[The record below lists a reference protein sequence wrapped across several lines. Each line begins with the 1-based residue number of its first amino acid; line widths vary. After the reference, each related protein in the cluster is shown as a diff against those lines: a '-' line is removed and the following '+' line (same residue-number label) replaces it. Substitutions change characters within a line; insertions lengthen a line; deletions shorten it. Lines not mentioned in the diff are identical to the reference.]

1 MDGVQFAFLN
11 QLLDTFRT
19 ASVTGMVNLKP
30 AALGLVTVLGILDV
44 TAMWGLYFGEMRVR
58 EIMGKVIKIGF
69 FVILIL
75 NWGPITTAVEDTFVK
90 VGQIASAH
98 QTATKPSSIMV
109 EGTKKMYRLWNNA
122 IYDVPMADKDS
133 DGNLIVSKKSNTPF
147 YDSNGNLQK
156 NAEDLVAESKSS
168 NPFSGLGEAIAAIP
182 GRIIK
187 IILALAIFIAFAFIA
202 LNVLLCFVEFYL
214 TTALSIILLP
224 FGVNSHTS
232 FISQKALGAVVNFG
246 VKLMIMIFLLGLMS
260 TMISKMDAITND
272 DYGKLFEAV
281 LQACMYAFLIWKLPS
296 LISGML
302 SGTPSMG
309 ASASGVVQSAATAAG
324 AGAMTTRFMGAGS
337 AAAFRGMANAS
348 RISGDAIR
356 AGGVAAASSNTVRGA
371 IFNSMRG
378 TASHLGTVT
387 KGAYRHQINA
397 AKNSF
402 INAVARENT
411 ASTISRKLS
420 NLKGYKRS

>member
-122 IYDVPMADKDS
+122 IYDIPMS
-133 DGNLIVSKKSNTPF
+133 DTAKSSDNIPY
-147 YDSNGNLQK
+147 YDSNGNLNK
-156 NAEDLVAESKSS
+156 DATKMVEADKKANAPT
-168 NPFSGLGEAIAAIP
+168 NPFSGLGESIAAIP

-309 ASASGVVQSAATAAG
+309 ASAAGVVQSAATAAG

-378 TASHLGTVT
+378 TASHLSTVT

-397 AKNSF
+397 AKNTF
-402 INAVARENT
+402 LNAVARENT
-411 ASTISRKLS
+411 ASTISRRLS
-420 NLKGYKRS
+420 HLNGYKRS

>member
-122 IYDVPMADKDS
+122 IYDIPMS
-133 DGNLIVSKKSNTPF
+133 DTAKSSDNIPY
-147 YDSNGNLQK
+147 YDSNGNLNK
-156 NAEDLVAESKSS
+156 DATKMVEADKKANAPT
-168 NPFSGLGEAIAAIP
+168 NPFSGLGESIAAIP

-214 TTALSIILLP
+214 TTALAIILLP

-356 AGGVAAASSNTVRGA
+356 AGGAAAASSNTVRGA

-378 TASHLGTVT
+378 TANHLGTVT

-397 AKNSF
+397 AKNTF
-402 INAVARENT
+402 LNAVARENT

-420 NLKGYKRS
+420 HLNGYKRS

>member
-11 QLLDTFRT
+11 QLLDTFRN

-30 AALGLVTVLGILDV
+30 AALGLVAVLGILDV

-122 IYDVPMADKDS
+122 IYDIPMS
-133 DGNLIVSKKSNTPF
+133 DTAKSSDNIPY
-147 YDSNGNLQK
+147 YDSNGNLNK
-156 NAEDLVAESKSS
+156 DATKMVEADKKANAPT
-168 NPFSGLGEAIAAIP
+168 NPFSGLGESIAAIP

-309 ASASGVVQSAATAAG
+309 ASAAGVVQSAATAAG

-397 AKNSF
+397 AKNTF
-402 INAVARENT
+402 LNAVARENT
-411 ASTISRKLS
+411 ASTISRRLS
-420 NLKGYKRS
+420 HLNGYKRS

>member
-11 QLLDTFRT
+11 QLLDTFRN

-122 IYDVPMADKDS
+122 IYDIPMS
-133 DGNLIVSKKSNTPF
+133 DTAKSSDNIPY
-147 YDSNGNLQK
+147 YDSNGNLNK
-156 NAEDLVAESKSS
+156 DATKMVEADKKANAPT
-168 NPFSGLGEAIAAIP
+168 NPFSGLGESIAAIP

-309 ASASGVVQSAATAAG
+309 ASAAGVVQSAATAAG

-356 AGGVAAASSNTVRGA
+356 AGGAAAASSNTVRGA

-378 TASHLGTVT
+378 TVNHLGTVT

-397 AKNSF
+397 AKNTFLNTVS
-402 INAVARENT
+402 RENT

-420 NLKGYKRS
+420 HINGYKRS

>member
-122 IYDVPMADKDS
+122 IYDIPMAEGATSQK
-133 DGNLIVSKKSNTPF
+133 NIPY
-147 YDSNGNLQK
+147 YDSNGNLHK
-156 NAEDLVAESKSS
+156 DAEKMAEEDKKAKAPT
-168 NPFSGLGEAIAAIP
+168 NPFSGLGESIAAIP

-202 LNVLLCFVEFYL
+202 LNVLLCFIEFYL

-309 ASASGVVQSAATAAG
+309 ASAAGVVQSAATAAG
-324 AGAMTTRFMGAGS
+324 AGAMATRFMGAGS

-397 AKNSF
+397 AKNTF
-402 INAVARENT
+402 LNAVARENT
-411 ASTISRKLS
+411 ASTISRRLS
-420 NLKGYKRS
+420 HINGYKRS

>member
-11 QLLDTFRT
+11 QLLDTFRN

-122 IYDVPMADKDS
+122 IYDIPMS
-133 DGNLIVSKKSNTPF
+133 DTAKSSDNIPY
-147 YDSNGNLQK
+147 YDSNGNLNK
-156 NAEDLVAESKSS
+156 DATKMVEADKKANAPT
-168 NPFSGLGEAIAAIP
+168 NPFSGLGESIAAIP

-309 ASASGVVQSAATAAG
+309 ASAAGVVQSAATAAG

-356 AGGVAAASSNTVRGA
+356 AGGVAAANSNTVRGA

-397 AKNSF
+397 AKNTF
-402 INAVARENT
+402 LNAVARENT
-411 ASTISRKLS
+411 ASTISRRLS
-420 NLKGYKRS
+420 HLNGYKRS

>member
-11 QLLDTFRT
+11 QLLDTFRN

-30 AALGLVTVLGILDV
+30 AALGLVAVLGILDI

-58 EIMGKVIKIGF
+58 EIMGKVIKISF
-69 FVILIL
+69 FVILIM

-122 IYDVPMADKDS
+122 IYDIPMS
-133 DGNLIVSKKSNTPF
+133 DTAKSSDNIPY
-147 YDSNGNLQK
+147 YDSNGNLNK
-156 NAEDLVAESKSS
+156 DATKMVEADKKANAPT
-168 NPFSGLGEAIAAIP
+168 NPFSGLGESIAAIP

-202 LNVLLCFVEFYL
+202 LNVLLCFIEFYL

-309 ASASGVVQSAATAAG
+309 ASAAGVVQSAATVAG

-378 TASHLGTVT
+378 TANHLGTVT

-397 AKNSF
+397 AKNTF
-402 INAVARENT
+402 LNAVARENT

-420 NLKGYKRS
+420 HLNGYKRS

>member
-11 QLLDTFRT
+11 QLLDTFRN

-30 AALGLVTVLGILDV
+30 AALGLVAVLGILDI

-58 EIMGKVIKIGF
+58 EIMGKVIKISF
-69 FVILIL
+69 FVILIM

-122 IYDVPMADKDS
+122 IYDIPMS
-133 DGNLIVSKKSNTPF
+133 DTAKSSDNIPY
-147 YDSNGNLQK
+147 YDSNGNLNK
-156 NAEDLVAESKSS
+156 DATKMVEADKKANAPT
-168 NPFSGLGEAIAAIP
+168 NPFSGLGESIAAIP

-309 ASASGVVQSAATAAG
+309 ASAAGVVQSAATAAG
-324 AGAMTTRFMGAGS
+324 AGAMTTRLMGAGS

-378 TASHLGTVT
+378 TANHLGTVT

>member
-11 QLLDTFRT
+11 QLLDTFRN

-30 AALGLVTVLGILDV
+30 AALGLVAVLGILDI

-58 EIMGKVIKIGF
+58 EIMGKVIKISF
-69 FVILIL
+69 FVILIM

-122 IYDVPMADKDS
+122 IYDIPMS
-133 DGNLIVSKKSNTPF
+133 DTAKSSDNIPY
-147 YDSNGNLQK
+147 YDSNGNLNK
-156 NAEDLVAESKSS
+156 DATKMVEADKKANAPT
-168 NPFSGLGEAIAAIP
+168 NPFSGLGESIAAIP

-309 ASASGVVQSAATAAG
+309 ASAAGVVQSAATAAG

-356 AGGVAAASSNTVRGA
+356 AGGVAAANSNTVRGA

-378 TASHLGTVT
+378 TANHLGTVT

>member
-11 QLLDTFRT
+11 QLLDTFRN

-30 AALGLVTVLGILDV
+30 AALGLVAVLGILDI

-58 EIMGKVIKIGF
+58 EIMGKVIKISF

-122 IYDVPMADKDS
+122 IYDIPMS
-133 DGNLIVSKKSNTPF
+133 DTAKSSDNIPY
-147 YDSNGNLQK
+147 YDSNGNLNK
-156 NAEDLVAESKSS
+156 DATKMVEADKKANAPT
-168 NPFSGLGEAIAAIP
+168 NPFSGLGESIAAIP

-187 IILALAIFIAFAFIA
+187 IILALAVFIAFAFIA

-309 ASASGVVQSAATAAG
+309 ASAAGVVQSAATAAG

-397 AKNSF
+397 AKNTF
-402 INAVARENT
+402 LNAVARENT
-411 ASTISRKLS
+411 ASTISRRLS
-420 NLKGYKRS
+420 HLNGYKRS

>member
-122 IYDVPMADKDS
+122 IYDIPMS
-133 DGNLIVSKKSNTPF
+133 DTAKSSDNIPY
-147 YDSNGNLQK
+147 YDSNGNLNK
-156 NAEDLVAESKSS
+156 DATKMVEADKKANAPT
-168 NPFSGLGEAIAAIP
+168 NPFSGLGESIAAIP

-309 ASASGVVQSAATAAG
+309 ASAAGVVQSAATAAG

-397 AKNSF
+397 AKNTF
-402 INAVARENT
+402 LNAVARENT

-420 NLKGYKRS
+420 HLNGYKRS

>member
-11 QLLDTFRT
+11 QLLDTFRN

-30 AALGLVTVLGILDV
+30 AALGLVAVLGILDI

-58 EIMGKVIKIGF
+58 EIMGKVIKISF
-69 FVILIL
+69 FVILIM

-122 IYDVPMADKDS
+122 IYDIPMS
-133 DGNLIVSKKSNTPF
+133 DTAKSSDNIPY
-147 YDSNGNLQK
+147 YDSNGNLNK
-156 NAEDLVAESKSS
+156 DATKMVEADKKANAPT
-168 NPFSGLGEAIAAIP
+168 NPFSGLGESIAAIP

-202 LNVLLCFVEFYL
+202 LNVLLCFIEFYL

-309 ASASGVVQSAATAAG
+309 ASAAGVVQSAATVAG
-324 AGAMTTRFMGAGS
+324 AGAMTTKFMGAGS

-378 TASHLGTVT
+378 TANHLGTVT

-397 AKNSF
+397 AKNTF
-402 INAVARENT
+402 LNAVARENT

-420 NLKGYKRS
+420 HINGYKRS

>member
-11 QLLDTFRT
+11 QLLDTFRI

-122 IYDVPMADKDS
+122 IYDIPMS
-133 DGNLIVSKKSNTPF
+133 DTAKSSDNIPY
-147 YDSNGNLQK
+147 YDSNGNLNK
-156 NAEDLVAESKSS
+156 DATKMVEADKKANAPT
-168 NPFSGLGEAIAAIP
+168 NPFSGLGESIAAIP

-356 AGGVAAASSNTVRGA
+356 AGGAAAASSNTVRGA

-378 TASHLGTVT
+378 TANHLGTVT

-397 AKNSF
+397 AKNTF
-402 INAVARENT
+402 LNAVARENT

-420 NLKGYKRS
+420 HLNGYKRS

>member
-122 IYDVPMADKDS
+122 IYDIPMS
-133 DGNLIVSKKSNTPF
+133 DTAKSSDNIPY
-147 YDSNGNLQK
+147 YDSNGNLNK
-156 NAEDLVAESKSS
+156 DATKMVEADKKANAPT
-168 NPFSGLGEAIAAIP
+168 NPFSGLGESIAAIP

-309 ASASGVVQSAATAAG
+309 ASAAGVVQSAATAAG

-356 AGGVAAASSNTVRGA
+356 AGGAAAASSNTVRGA

-378 TASHLGTVT
+378 TANHLGTVT

-397 AKNSF
+397 AKNTF
-402 INAVARENT
+402 LNAVARENT
-411 ASTISRKLS
+411 ASTISRRLS
-420 NLKGYKRS
+420 HLNGYKRS

>member
-122 IYDVPMADKDS
+122 IYDIPMS
-133 DGNLIVSKKSNTPF
+133 DTAKSSDNIPY
-147 YDSNGNLQK
+147 YDSNGNLNK
-156 NAEDLVAESKSS
+156 DATKMVEADKKANAPT
-168 NPFSGLGEAIAAIP
+168 NPFSGLGESIAAIP

-260 TMISKMDAITND
+260 SMISKMDAITND

-309 ASASGVVQSAATAAG
+309 ASAAGVVQSAATAAG

-356 AGGVAAASSNTVRGA
+356 AGGVAAANSNTVRGA

-378 TASHLGTVT
+378 TANHLGTVT

>member
-30 AALGLVTVLGILDV
+30 AALGLVAVLGILDI

-58 EIMGKVIKIGF
+58 EIMGKVIKISF
-69 FVILIL
+69 FVILIM

-122 IYDVPMADKDS
+122 IYDIPMS
-133 DGNLIVSKKSNTPF
+133 DTAKSSDNIPY
-147 YDSNGNLQK
+147 YDSNGNLNK
-156 NAEDLVAESKSS
+156 DATKMVEADKKANAPT
-168 NPFSGLGEAIAAIP
+168 NPFSGLGESIAAIP

-309 ASASGVVQSAATAAG
+309 ASAAGVVQSATTAAG

-356 AGGVAAASSNTVRGA
+356 AGGVAAANSNTVRGA

-378 TASHLGTVT
+378 TANHLGTVT

>member
-122 IYDVPMADKDS
+122 IYDIPMS
-133 DGNLIVSKKSNTPF
+133 DTAKSSDNIPY
-147 YDSNGNLQK
+147 YDSNGNLNK
-156 NAEDLVAESKSS
+156 DATKMVEADKKANAPT
-168 NPFSGLGEAIAAIP
+168 NPFSGLGESIAAIP

-309 ASASGVVQSAATAAG
+309 ASAAGVVQSAATVAG

-356 AGGVAAASSNTVRGA
+356 AGGVAAANSNTVRGA

-378 TASHLGTVT
+378 TANHLGTVT

>member
-122 IYDVPMADKDS
+122 IYDIPMS
-133 DGNLIVSKKSNTPF
+133 DTAKSSDNIPY
-147 YDSNGNLQK
+147 YDSNGNLNK
-156 NAEDLVAESKSS
+156 DATKMVEADKKANAPT
-168 NPFSGLGEAIAAIP
+168 NPFSGLGESIAAIP

-309 ASASGVVQSAATAAG
+309 ASAAGVVQSAATAAG

-387 KGAYRHQINA
+387 KGAYRHQINT
-397 AKNSF
+397 AKNTF
-402 INAVARENT
+402 LNAVARENT
-411 ASTISRKLS
+411 ASTISRRLS
-420 NLKGYKRS
+420 HLNGYKRS

>member
-122 IYDVPMADKDS
+122 IYDIPMS
-133 DGNLIVSKKSNTPF
+133 DTAKSSDNIPY
-147 YDSNGNLQK
+147 YDSNGNLNK
-156 NAEDLVAESKSS
+156 DATKMVEADKKANAPT
-168 NPFSGLGEAIAAIP
+168 NPFSGLGESIAAIP

-309 ASASGVVQSAATAAG
+309 ASAAGVVQSATTAAG

-356 AGGVAAASSNTVRGA
+356 AGGVAAANSNTVRGA

-397 AKNSF
+397 AKNTF
-402 INAVARENT
+402 LNAVARENT
-411 ASTISRKLS
+411 ASTISRRLS
-420 NLKGYKRS
+420 HLNGYKRS

>member
-122 IYDVPMADKDS
+122 IYDIPMS
-133 DGNLIVSKKSNTPF
+133 DTAKSSDNIPY
-147 YDSNGNLQK
+147 YDSNGNLNK
-156 NAEDLVAESKSS
+156 DATKMVEADKKANAPT
-168 NPFSGLGEAIAAIP
+168 NPFSGLGESIAAIP

-378 TASHLGTVT
+378 TANHLGTVT

-397 AKNSF
+397 AKNTF
-402 INAVARENT
+402 LNAVARENT

-420 NLKGYKRS
+420 HLNGYKRS

>member
-11 QLLDTFRT
+11 QLLDTFRN

-30 AALGLVTVLGILDV
+30 AALGLVAVLGILDI

-58 EIMGKVIKIGF
+58 EIMGKVIKISF
-69 FVILIL
+69 FVILIM

-122 IYDVPMADKDS
+122 IYDIPMS
-133 DGNLIVSKKSNTPF
+133 DTEKSSVNIPY
-147 YDSNGNLQK
+147 YDSNGNLNK
-156 NAEDLVAESKSS
+156 DATKMVEADKKANAPT
-168 NPFSGLGEAIAAIP
+168 NPFSGLGESIAAIP

-202 LNVLLCFVEFYL
+202 LNVLLCFIEFYL

-309 ASASGVVQSAATAAG
+309 ASAAGVVQSAATVAG

-397 AKNSF
+397 AKNTF
-402 INAVARENT
+402 LNAVARENT
-411 ASTISRKLS
+411 ASTISRRLS
-420 NLKGYKRS
+420 HLNGYKRS

>member
-122 IYDVPMADKDS
+122 IYDIPMS
-133 DGNLIVSKKSNTPF
+133 DTAKSSDNIPY
-147 YDSNGNLQK
+147 YDSNGNLNK
-156 NAEDLVAESKSS
+156 DATKMVEADKKANAPT
-168 NPFSGLGEAIAAIP
+168 NPFSGLGESIAAIP

-309 ASASGVVQSAATAAG
+309 ASAAGVVQSAATAAG

-356 AGGVAAASSNTVRGA
+356 AGGAAAANSNTVRGA

-378 TASHLGTVT
+378 TANHLGTVT

-397 AKNSF
+397 AKNTF
-402 INAVARENT
+402 LNAVARENT
-411 ASTISRKLS
+411 ASTISRRLS
-420 NLKGYKRS
+420 HLNGYKRS

>member
-122 IYDVPMADKDS
+122 IYDIPMS
-133 DGNLIVSKKSNTPF
+133 DTAKSSDNIPY
-147 YDSNGNLQK
+147 YDSNGNLNK
-156 NAEDLVAESKSS
+156 DATKMVEADKKANAPS
-168 NPFSGLGEAIAAIP
+168 NPFSGLGESIAAIP

-309 ASASGVVQSAATAAG
+309 ASAAGVVQSAATAAG

-356 AGGVAAASSNTVRGA
+356 AGGVAAANSNTVRGA

-378 TASHLGTVT
+378 TANHLGTVT

>member
-122 IYDVPMADKDS
+122 IYDIPMS
-133 DGNLIVSKKSNTPF
+133 DTAKSSDNIPY
-147 YDSNGNLQK
+147 YDSNGNLNK
-156 NAEDLVAESKSS
+156 DATKMVEADKKANAPT
-168 NPFSGLGEAIAAIP
+168 NPFSGLGESIAAIP

-397 AKNSF
+397 AKNTF
-402 INAVARENT
+402 LNAVARENT
-411 ASTISRKLS
+411 ASTISRRLS
-420 NLKGYKRS
+420 HLNGYKRS

>member
-11 QLLDTFRT
+11 QLLDTFRN

-30 AALGLVTVLGILDV
+30 AALGLVAVLGILDI

-122 IYDVPMADKDS
+122 IYDIPMAD
-133 DGNLIVSKKSNTPF
+133 GETAKSGVPY
-147 YDSNGNLQK
+147 YDSNGNLNK
-156 NAEDLVAESKSS
+156 DAEKMLADSKPKSA

-309 ASASGVVQSAATAAG
+309 ASAAGVVQSAATAAG

-337 AAAFRGMANAS
+337 AAAFRGMSNAS

-356 AGGVAAASSNTVRGA
+356 AGGAAAASSNTVRGA

-378 TASHLGTVT
+378 TANHLGTVT

-397 AKNSF
+397 AKNTF
-402 INAVARENT
+402 LNAVARENT
-411 ASTISRKLS
+411 ASTISGKVSAL
-420 NLKGYKRS
+420 NGYKRSRH

>member
-122 IYDVPMADKDS
+122 IYDIPMS
-133 DGNLIVSKKSNTPF
+133 DTAKSSDNIPY
-147 YDSNGNLQK
+147 YDSNGNLNK
-156 NAEDLVAESKSS
+156 DATKMVEADKKANAPT
-168 NPFSGLGEAIAAIP
+168 NPFSGLGESIAAIP

-356 AGGVAAASSNTVRGA
+356 AGGVATASSNTVRGA

-397 AKNSF
+397 AKNTF
-402 INAVARENT
+402 LNAVARENT
-411 ASTISRKLS
+411 ASTISRRLS
-420 NLKGYKRS
+420 HLNGYKRS

>member
-11 QLLDTFRT
+11 QLLDTFRN

-122 IYDVPMADKDS
+122 IYDIPMS
-133 DGNLIVSKKSNTPF
+133 DTAKSSDNIPY
-147 YDSNGNLQK
+147 YDSNGNLNK
-156 NAEDLVAESKSS
+156 DATKMVEADKKANAPT
-168 NPFSGLGEAIAAIP
+168 NPFSGLGESIAAIP

-309 ASASGVVQSAATAAG
+309 ASAAGVVQSAATVAG

-397 AKNSF
+397 AKNTF
-402 INAVARENT
+402 LNAVARENT
-411 ASTISRKLS
+411 ASTISRRLS
-420 NLKGYKRS
+420 HLNGYKRS

>member
-122 IYDVPMADKDS
+122 IYDIPMS
-133 DGNLIVSKKSNTPF
+133 DTAKSSDNIPY
-147 YDSNGNLQK
+147 YDSNGNLNK
-156 NAEDLVAESKSS
+156 DATKMIEADKKANAPT
-168 NPFSGLGEAIAAIP
+168 NPFSGLGESIAAIP

-202 LNVLLCFVEFYL
+202 LNVLLCFIEFYL

-397 AKNSF
+397 AKNTF
-402 INAVARENT
+402 LNAVARENT
-411 ASTISRKLS
+411 ASTISRRLS
-420 NLKGYKRS
+420 HLNGYKRS

>member
-58 EIMGKVIKIGF
+58 EIMGKEIKIGF

-122 IYDVPMADKDS
+122 IYDIPMS
-133 DGNLIVSKKSNTPF
+133 DTAKSSDNIPY
-147 YDSNGNLQK
+147 YDSNGNLNK
-156 NAEDLVAESKSS
+156 DATKMVEADKKANAPT
-168 NPFSGLGEAIAAIP
+168 NPFSGLGESIAAIP

-246 VKLMIMIFLLGLMS
+246 VKLMIMIFRLGLMS

-309 ASASGVVQSAATAAG
+309 ASAAGVVQSATTAAG

-397 AKNSF
+397 AKNTF
-402 INAVARENT
+402 LNAVARENT
-411 ASTISRKLS
+411 ASTISRRLS
-420 NLKGYKRS
+420 HLNGYKRS

>member
-11 QLLDTFRT
+11 QLLDTFRN
-19 ASVTGMVNLKP
+19 ASVIGMVNLKP
-30 AALGLVTVLGILDV
+30 AALGLVAVLGILDI

-58 EIMGKVIKIGF
+58 EIMGKVIKISF

-122 IYDVPMADKDS
+122 IYDIPMS
-133 DGNLIVSKKSNTPF
+133 DTAKSSDNIPY
-147 YDSNGNLQK
+147 YDSNGNLNK
-156 NAEDLVAESKSS
+156 DATKMVEADKKANAPT
-168 NPFSGLGEAIAAIP
+168 NPFSGLGESIAAIP

-309 ASASGVVQSAATAAG
+309 ASAAGVVQSAATAAG

-397 AKNSF
+397 AKNTF
-402 INAVARENT
+402 LNAVARENT
-411 ASTISRKLS
+411 ASTISRRLS
-420 NLKGYKRS
+420 HLNGYKRS

>member
-11 QLLDTFRT
+11 QLLDTFRN

-30 AALGLVTVLGILDV
+30 AALGLVAVLGILDI

-58 EIMGKVIKIGF
+58 EIMGKVIKISF

-122 IYDVPMADKDS
+122 IYDIPMS
-133 DGNLIVSKKSNTPF
+133 DTAKSSDNIPY
-147 YDSNGNLQK
+147 YDSNGNLNK
-156 NAEDLVAESKSS
+156 DATKMVEADKKANAPT
-168 NPFSGLGEAIAAIP
+168 NPFSGLGESIAAIP

-309 ASASGVVQSAATAAG
+309 ASAAGVVQSAATAAG

-397 AKNSF
+397 AKNTF
-402 INAVARENT
+402 LNAVARENT
-411 ASTISRKLS
+411 ASTISRRLS
-420 NLKGYKRS
+420 HLNGYKRS

>member
-11 QLLDTFRT
+11 QLLDTFRN

-75 NWGPITTAVEDTFVK
+75 NRGPITTAVEDTFVK

-122 IYDVPMADKDS
+122 IYDIPMS
-133 DGNLIVSKKSNTPF
+133 DTAKSSDNIPY
-147 YDSNGNLQK
+147 YDSNGNLNK
-156 NAEDLVAESKSS
+156 DATKMVEADKKANAPT
-168 NPFSGLGEAIAAIP
+168 NPFSGLGESIAAIP

-309 ASASGVVQSAATAAG
+309 ASAAGVVQSAATAAG

-397 AKNSF
+397 AKNTF
-402 INAVARENT
+402 LNAVARENT
-411 ASTISRKLS
+411 ASTISRRLS
-420 NLKGYKRS
+420 HLNGYKRS

>member
-122 IYDVPMADKDS
+122 IYDIPMAD
-133 DGNLIVSKKSNTPF
+133 GETAKSGVPY
-147 YDSNGNLQK
+147 YDSNGNLNK
-156 NAEDLVAESKSS
+156 DATKMVEADKKANAPT
-168 NPFSGLGEAIAAIP
+168 NPFSGLGESIAAIP

-309 ASASGVVQSAATAAG
+309 ASATGVVQSAATAAG

-356 AGGVAAASSNTVRGA
+356 AGGVAAANSNTVRGA

-378 TASHLGTVT
+378 TANHLGTVT

>member
-58 EIMGKVIKIGF
+58 EIMGKVIKISF

-122 IYDVPMADKDS
+122 IYDIPMS
-133 DGNLIVSKKSNTPF
+133 DTAKSSDNIPY
-147 YDSNGNLQK
+147 YDSNGNLNK
-156 NAEDLVAESKSS
+156 DATKMVEADKKANAPT
-168 NPFSGLGEAIAAIP
+168 NPFSGLGESIAAIP

-202 LNVLLCFVEFYL
+202 LNVLLCFIEFYL

-272 DYGKLFEAV
+272 DYGKLFETV

-309 ASASGVVQSAATAAG
+309 ASAAGVVQSAATAAG

-356 AGGVAAASSNTVRGA
+356 AGGVAAANSNTVRGA

-378 TASHLGTVT
+378 TANHLGIVT

>member
-122 IYDVPMADKDS
+122 IYDIPMS
-133 DGNLIVSKKSNTPF
+133 DTAKSSDNIPY
-147 YDSNGNLQK
+147 YDSNGNLNK
-156 NAEDLVAESKSS
+156 DATKMVEADKKANAPT
-168 NPFSGLGEAIAAIP
+168 NPFSGLGESIAAIP

-309 ASASGVVQSAATAAG
+309 ASAAGVVQSAATAAG

-356 AGGVAAASSNTVRGA
+356 AGGVATANSNTVRGA

-378 TASHLGTVT
+378 TANHLGTVT

>member
-11 QLLDTFRT
+11 QLLDTFRN

-30 AALGLVTVLGILDV
+30 AALGLVAVLGILDI

-122 IYDVPMADKDS
+122 IYDIPMAA
-133 DGNLIVSKKSNTPF
+133 GETAKSGVPY
-147 YDSNGNLQK
+147 YDSNGNLNK
-156 NAEDLVAESKSS
+156 DAEKMLADSKPKSA

-309 ASASGVVQSAATAAG
+309 ASAAGVVQSAATAAG

-356 AGGVAAASSNTVRGA
+356 AGGAAAASSNTVRGA

-378 TASHLGTVT
+378 TANHLGTVT

-397 AKNSF
+397 AKNTF
-402 INAVARENT
+402 LNAVARENT
-411 ASTISRKLS
+411 ASTISGKVSAL
-420 NLKGYKRS
+420 NGYKRSRH

>member
-30 AALGLVTVLGILDV
+30 AALGLVAVLGILDI

-58 EIMGKVIKIGF
+58 EIMGKVIKISF
-69 FVILIL
+69 FVILIM

-122 IYDVPMADKDS
+122 IYDIPMS
-133 DGNLIVSKKSNTPF
+133 DTAKSSDNIPY
-147 YDSNGNLQK
+147 YDSNGNLNK
-156 NAEDLVAESKSS
+156 DATKMVEADKKANAPT
-168 NPFSGLGEAIAAIP
+168 NPFSGLGESIAAIP

-356 AGGVAAASSNTVRGA
+356 AGGAAAASSNTVRGA

-378 TASHLGTVT
+378 TANHLGTVT

-397 AKNSF
+397 AKNTF
-402 INAVARENT
+402 LNAVARENT
-411 ASTISRKLS
+411 ASTISRRLS
-420 NLKGYKRS
+420 HLNGYKRS

>member
-11 QLLDTFRT
+11 QLLDTFRN

-30 AALGLVTVLGILDV
+30 AALGLVAVLGILDI

-122 IYDVPMADKDS
+122 IYDIPMAD
-133 DGNLIVSKKSNTPF
+133 GETAKSGVPY
-147 YDSNGNLQK
+147 YDSNGNLNK
-156 NAEDLVAESKSS
+156 DAEKMLADSKPKSA

-260 TMISKMDAITND
+260 NMISKMDAITND

-309 ASASGVVQSAATAAG
+309 ASAAGVVQSAATAAG

-356 AGGVAAASSNTVRGA
+356 AGGAAAANSNTVRGA

-378 TASHLGTVT
+378 TANHLGTVT

-397 AKNSF
+397 AKNTF
-402 INAVARENT
+402 LNAVARENT
-411 ASTISRKLS
+411 ASTISGKVSAL
-420 NLKGYKRS
+420 NGYKRSRH